1 MRKIKRFIL
10 DNKKVYYELIIN
22 DFRSRYNGSFL
33 GMIWGFIQPII
44 TILIYWLVFQY
55 GVRSG
60 ERPDGL
66 PYVFFMLSGAV
77 PWFFFS
83 EAWGGITT
91 SFLDYSYLVKKLN
104 FDIKLLPLVKLG
116 SAFIIHL
123 VFLAFSTVVFNFGG
137 YYASWYYLQLAYYVF
152 ALVSFTI
159 AVGMITASLSVY
171 IRDTIQVVGIIIQIG
186 FWANPICWGNE
197 MLGGIFGKLLKLNP
211 MYYCVQ
217 GYRESLIYRQGF
229 WEKPIYTIY
238 FWSIVLLLFVLAAYM
253 YKKLR
258 PNFSD
263 VM

>member
-1 MRKIKRFIL
+1 MRKIRNFIEE
-10 DNKKVYYELIIN
+10 NKKIYYELIIN

-33 GMIWGFIQPII
+33 GMIWGFIQPIV
-44 TILIYWLVFQY
+44 TIMIYCLVFQY
-55 GVRSG
+55 GLKSG

-66 PYVFFMLSGAV
+66 PYVLFMIAGAV

-83 EAWGGITT
+83 EAWAGITT

-104 FDIKLLPLVKLG
+104 FDIRLLPMVKLG
-116 SAFIIHL
+116 SALIVHL
-123 VFLAFSTVVFNFGG
+123 VFLTASTIVLNFMG
-137 YYASWYYLQLAYYVF
+137 YYASWYYLQILYYLLCTT
-152 ALVSFTI
+152 AFTMS
-159 AVGMITASLSVY
+159 VGIITASISVY
-171 IRDTIQVVGIIIQIG
+171 IRDAIQVVSILIQVG

-197 MLGGIFGKLLKLNP
+197 FQTGVFGMLLKVNP

-217 GYRESLIYRQGF
+217 GYRDSLVYRKGF
-229 WEKPIYTIY
+229 WQEPLYTLY
-238 FWSIVLLLFVLAAYM
+238 FWSVIIVLSILGGYM